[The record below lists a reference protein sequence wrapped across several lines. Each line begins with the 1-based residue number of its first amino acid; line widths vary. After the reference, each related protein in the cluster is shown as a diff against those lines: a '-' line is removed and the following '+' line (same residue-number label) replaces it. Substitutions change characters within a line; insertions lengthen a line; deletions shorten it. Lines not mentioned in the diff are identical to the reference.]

1 MLNGIINHTPIPLLH
16 KILNVS
22 SKRYEAIASNI
33 ANVKTPGYQR
43 KDVQFDEL
51 LKESIKQDSIQGTRS
66 DPRHLPVGEHKC
78 TSVLH
83 AMEVLNSKETSS
95 QKNSV
100 KIEKEMTDLASN
112 QQVYATAARMIAGNF
127 KALSASIKGRF

>member
-1 MLNGIINHTPIPLLH
+1 MLDGIINRTPIPILH

-33 ANVKTPGYQR
+33 ANVQTPGYQR

-51 LKESIKQDSIQGTRS
+51 LKESIKQDSIQGLRS
-66 DPRHLPVGEHKC
+66 DPGHLPVGEHKR
-78 TSVLH
+78 TSVLP
-83 AMEVLNSKETSS
+83 AMEVLNSKESS
-95 QKNSV
+95 PQQNNV

-112 QQVYATAARMIAGNF
+112 QQVYATVARMIAGNF
-127 KALSASIKGRF
+127 KSLSASIKGRF